1 MQAIKTFAEIQH
13 ELENYAVKL
22 IFASP
27 DEVLYQVETP
37 FLETVLARLDRFS
50 PKKLPEVKG
59 NYSYVS
65 VAL

>member
-1 MQAIKTFAEIQH
+1 MQAIKSFSEIQH
-13 ELENYAVKL
+13 ELENYSVKL

-27 DEVLYQVETP
+27 EEVFYQVETP
-37 FLETVLARLDRFS
+37 FLETVLARLDLFS
-50 PKKLPEVKG
+50 PKQLPLVKG